1 MILPNLISFGWFPP
15 PPKAVD
21 KKNNNN
27 QENDESS
34 RSSNNNNKGNA
45 MLAQFT
51 KNLTVLQDSVM
62 FRDQLK
68 AVAVNAFRQLEFQYA
83 DESVEENR
91 PLSHVN
97 LTIVLRL

>member
-68 AVAVNAFRQLEFQYA
+68 SCRGERLSTVGVSIRGRVGGGEQTA
-83 DESVEENR
+83 ESRE
-91 PLSHVN
+91 LDDSF
-97 LTIVLRL
+97 